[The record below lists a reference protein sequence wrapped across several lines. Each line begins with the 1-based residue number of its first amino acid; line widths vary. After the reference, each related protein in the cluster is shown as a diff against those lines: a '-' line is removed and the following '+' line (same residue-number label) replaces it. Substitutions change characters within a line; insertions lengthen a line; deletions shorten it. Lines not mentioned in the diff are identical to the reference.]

1 MLYIQLPYKQYEQF
15 KVQEQTITETQRSE
29 VYDWKEFMEELHHA
43 LRDVEDK
50 ISDEIASECA

>member
-29 VYDWKEFMEELHHA
+29 VYDWKEFMEEFQVRENIQGKNFFLPST
-43 LRDVEDK
+43 
-50 ISDEIASECA
+50 I